1 MLFRVLFLSAVVLE
15 FVFVPQYLI
24 ALWPEKNEKSLKLK
38 MICSGLFVLLALCAT
53 EIAGGFNEYAVFMVL
68 AALFGFLG
76 DYFLHAKGTVKYFIT
91 GLSSFLIGHI
101 MYLVAFS
108 TSLLKKFSN
117 YSLFSIRRILLYI
130 ALFSLIFIFAYR
142 HKERFKKKIL
152 FVAVS
157 LYAVVIVFMLG
168 KAASL
173 GFNYF
178 HNNLEFGAV
187 VLILLTAGALLFLIS
202 DFTLA
207 LLLFGGKKHIY
218 SLKIFNIATYFS
230 AQVLLSSSIL
240 FLAQ

>member
-1 MLFRVLFLSAVVLE
+1 MLFKALFLSAVVLE

-68 AALFGFLG
+68 GALFGFLG

-101 MYLVAFS
+101 MYLAAFS
-108 TSLLKKFSN
+108 TSLLKRFSN
-117 YSLFSIRRILLYI
+117 YSFFSIRRIALYI
-130 ALFSLIFIFAYR
+130 ALISLIFFITNKYKN
-142 HKERFKKKIL
+142 HFKKKIL

-168 KAASL
+168 KAATL

-178 HNNLEFGAV
+178 HNNLEFRVA
-187 VLILLTAGALLFLIS
+187 VLILLTAGSLLFFIS

-207 LLLFGGKKHIY
+207 LLMFGGKKHNY
-218 SLKIFNIATYFS
+218 TLKKFNITTYFL
-230 AQVLLSSSIL
+230 AQALLSSSVL